1 MSRPRHSSTCALSAA
16 GGHHAGLLL
25 RILPKQCTQLLI
37 IQGMSKLLGAF
48 AELCRFFFRCLY
60 ERLAARSRGRKI
72 FLVRLCTP

>member
-37 IQGMSKLLGAF
+37 IQGMSELLGAF
-48 AELCRFFFRCLY
+48 AELCRLFF
-60 ERLAARSRGRKI
+60 AAFMNGLRRAAVGGKY
-72 FLVRLCTP
+72 FW